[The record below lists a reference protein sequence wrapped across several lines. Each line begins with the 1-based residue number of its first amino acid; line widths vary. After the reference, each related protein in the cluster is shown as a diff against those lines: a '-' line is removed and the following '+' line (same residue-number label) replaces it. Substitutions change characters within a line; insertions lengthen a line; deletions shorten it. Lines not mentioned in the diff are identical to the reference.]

1 MKIDFVKISI
11 SAIATTKG
19 TGVLASFDL
28 CSVEEVTIPS
38 NSIKIIMTDIGLKIP
53 RGYFAKIYLGSSLA
67 VSCAKIGG
75 GVIDPDYRGPVSVIF
90 FEFL

>member
-1 MKIDFVKISI
+1 MKIDFVKIST
-11 SAIATTKG
+11 SAITPTKG

-38 NSIKIIMTDIGLKIP
+38 SSIKIIKTDIGFKIP

-67 VSCAKIGG
+67 ARCAKIGG

>member
-1 MKIDFVKISI
+1 MKIDFVKIST
-11 SAIATTKG
+11 SAITPTKG

-28 CSVEEVTIPS
+28 CSVEEATIPS
-38 NSIKIIMTDIGLKIP
+38 NSIKIIKTDIGFKIP

-67 VSCAKIGG
+67 ARCAKIGW
-75 GVIDPDYRGPVSVIF
+75 GVIDPNYRGPVSVIF